1 MPLNVPA
8 SAGQDRWSGF
18 VEPEAGLSIPCTILR
33 GRSPG
38 PRLLVTAGVHGAE
51 YSSIEAARRL
61 TRMPLDELKGELTVL
76 PVLNIDAFWQH
87 RPYFNPRDG
96 KNINR
101 VFPGKA
107 DGSPS
112 ERLTAWVSG
121 TAMPGMD
128 GYIDLHCGDIIEA
141 LLPFAIFPAGHDRSR
156 DLAAAAGFPYLM
168 QSTAAGHSYRA
179 AVNQGIPGVLLESG
193 GCGLWTEESVTLI
206 EAGVKRVMG
215 KLGMLPDRVG
225 EIPRPK
231 IWQTKTATA
240 PMAGYWH
247 CAVWPG
253 AHVEKGQPLGVI
265 YDLVGP
271 GEHRITSEVSGPVI
285 YHVTSLAISVG
296 EPLVGV
302 ATEVAA

>member
-38 PRLLVTAGVHGAE
+38 PKLLVTAGVHGAE

-112 ERLTAWVSG
+112 ERLAAWVSG
-121 TAMPGMD
+121 TAMPGMSA
-128 GYIDLHCGDIIEA
+128 YIDLHCGDIIEA
-141 LLPFAIFPAGHDRSR
+141 LIPFAIFPDGHDRSR
-156 DLAAAAGFPYLM
+156 ELAIAAGFPYVM
-168 QSTAAGHSYRA
+168 RSTAPGHSYRA

-193 GCGLWTEESVTLI
+193 GCGLWTEQSVGLI
-206 EAGVKRVMG
+206 EAGVRRIMG
-215 KLGMLPDRVG
+215 RLGMLPDIAAA
-225 EIPRPK
+225 ERPSPT
-231 IWQTKTATA
+231 IYQTKVATA
-240 PMAGYWH
+240 PAAGYWH
-247 CAVWPG
+247 CWVSPG
-253 AHVEKGQPLGVI
+253 AHVEKGQQIGVI
-265 YDLVGP
+265 HDLVGP
-271 GEHRITSEVSGPVI
+271 GEHRIMADYSGPVI

-296 EPLVGV
+296 EPLVGIGI
-302 ATEVAA
+302 E